1 MYVPVFPLLNVY
13 RPGYFHDFLISNEG
27 NQRDLKNGYSL
38 KNRPIDEVYSC
49 PLNQILI
56 SFLNSI

>member
-1 MYVPVFPLLNVY
+1 LNEY